1 MKGSEKKIM
10 NISVILYTLGR
21 VLTIESAFMVLPGI
35 VGLIYREN
43 NWWTYF
49 VVALFGML
57 AGMLISV
64 KKPKNM
70 QFFAKEGFASVGLA
84 WFLISLTGAL
94 PPFISRDI
102 PNYIDAVFEMSS
114 GFTTTGATILT
125 DVEAVSHATLF
136 WRSFSHWIGGMGIV
150 VFLLAVMPMVGGV
163 NMHLL
168 RAESPGPVVGKLV
181 PKMKD
186 SSQILYLIYIGITL
200 VQIISLWIMGMTP
213 FEAVCTSF
221 ATAGTGGF
229 GVYNS
234 SIGDFSTLIKWDV
247 TIFMILYG
255 INFNVY
261 FLILARKFKQ
271 IFKIEEVRTYLIV
284 IAASILIITLN
295 IFKTYDSF
303 GKALTDAA
311 FQVASII
318 TTTGFSTC
326 DFDLWPSLSK
336 TILVLLMIMGA
347 CAGSTGGGI
356 KSSRVLILIKAVRQE
371 INSFIHP
378 RSVRAVGMDDR
389 TVDKNVVKSV
399 CVYFVLFSL
408 IYFGSVFIVSI
419 DKYDMVTNFTA
430 VLATMNNIGP
440 GLAVVGPTGNFAG
453 FNYLSK
459 IVFIFDMLAGRL
471 ELYPILLL
479 FIPTMWKKH

>member
-1 MKGSEKKIM
+1 M
-10 NISVILYTLGR
+10 NISIILYTLGR
-21 VLTIESAFMVLPGI
+21 VLAIESAFMVLPGI
-35 VGLIYREN
+35 VAIIYREN

-49 VVALFGML
+49 VVALIGML
-57 AGMLISV
+57 AGLLISL
-64 KKPKNM
+64 KKPKNT

-94 PPFISRDI
+94 PPFISGEI

-125 DVEAVSHATLF
+125 DVEAMSHATLF
-136 WRSFSHWIGGMGIV
+136 WRSFSHWIGGMGIF

-186 SSQILYLIYIGITL
+186 SSQILYFIYILLTL
-200 VQIISLWIMGMTP
+200 VQIISLWIMGMSL

-229 GVYNS
+229 GIYNS
-234 SIGDFSTLIKWDV
+234 SIANFSTLIKWDV

-261 FLILARKFKQ
+261 FLILARKFKN

-284 IAASILIITLN
+284 IVVSVAIITLN

-303 GKALTDAA
+303 GGALTDAA

-318 TTTGFSTC
+318 TTTGFATC
-326 DFDLWPSLSK
+326 DFNLWPALSK
-336 TILVLLMIMGA
+336 TILVLLMITGA
-347 CAGSTGGGI
+347 CAGSTGGGL
-356 KSSRVLILIKAVRQE
+356 KFSRVLILIKAVRQE

-378 RSVRAVGMDDR
+378 RSVKAVGMDDR
-389 TVDKNVVKSV
+389 TVDKSVVKSV
-399 CVYFVLFSL
+399 CVYAVLFAL
-408 IYFGSVFIVSI
+408 IYFGSVFIVSF

-430 VLATMNNIGP
+430 VLATMNNVGP
-440 GLAVVGPTGNFAG
+440 GFEVVGATGNYAG

-479 FIPTMWKKH
+479 FVPMMWKKH

>member
-1 MKGSEKKIM
+1 M
-10 NISVILYTLGR
+10 NISIILYTLGR
-21 VLTIESAFMVLPGI
+21 VLAIESAFMGLPGI
-35 VGLIYREN
+35 VALIYREN

-49 VVALFGML
+49 VVALVGIL
-57 AGMLISV
+57 AGLLISY
-64 KKPKNM
+64 KKPKNT

-84 WFLISLTGAL
+84 WLLISLTGAL
-94 PPFISRDI
+94 PPFLSREI

-125 DVEAVSHATLF
+125 DVEAMSHATLF

-186 SSQILYLIYIGITL
+186 SSQILYFIYIFITL
-200 VQIISLWIMGMTP
+200 VQIFSLKIMGMSF

-234 SIGDFSTLIKWDV
+234 SIAGFSTLIKWDV

-261 FLILARKFKQ
+261 FLILARKFKS

-284 IAASILIITLN
+284 IVVSVLIITLN
-295 IFKTYDSF
+295 IFKMY
-303 GKALTDAA
+303 
-311 FQVASII
+311 
-318 TTTGFSTC
+318 
-326 DFDLWPSLSK
+326 
-336 TILVLLMIMGA
+336 
-347 CAGSTGGGI
+347 
-356 KSSRVLILIKAVRQE
+356 
-371 INSFIHP
+371 
-378 RSVRAVGMDDR
+378 
-389 TVDKNVVKSV
+389 
-399 CVYFVLFSL
+399 Y
-408 IYFGSVFIVSI
+408 
-419 DKYDMVTNFTA
+419 
-430 VLATMNNIGP
+430 
-440 GLAVVGPTGNFAG
+440 
-453 FNYLSK
+453 
-459 IVFIFDMLAGRL
+459 
-471 ELYPILLL
+471 
-479 FIPTMWKKH
+479 

>member
-1 MKGSEKKIM
+1 M
-10 NISVILYTLGR
+10 NIAIILYTLGR
-21 VLTIESAFMVLPGI
+21 VLAIESAFMVLPGI
-35 VGLIYREN
+35 VAIIYREN

-49 VVALFGML
+49 VVALVGML
-57 AGMLISV
+57 AGLLISL
-64 KKPKNM
+64 KKPKNT

-84 WFLISLTGAL
+84 WFLISMTGAL
-94 PPFISRDI
+94 PPFLSREI

-125 DVEAVSHATLF
+125 DVEAMTHATLF
-136 WRSFSHWIGGMGIV
+136 WRSFSHWIGGMGIF

-186 SSQILYLIYIGITL
+186 SSQMLYFIYILLTL
-200 VQIISLWIMGMTP
+200 VQIISLWIMGMSF

-234 SIGDFSTLIKWDV
+234 SIANFSTLIKWDV

-261 FLILARKFKQ
+261 FLILARKFKN

-284 IAASILIITLN
+284 IVVSVAVITLN
-295 IFKTYDSF
+295 IFKTYDTF
-303 GKALTDAA
+303 GGALTDAA

-318 TTTGFSTC
+318 TTTGFATC
-326 DFDLWPSLSK
+326 DFNLWPALSK
-336 TILVLLMIMGA
+336 TILVLLMITGA
-347 CAGSTGGGI
+347 CAGSTGGGL
-356 KSSRVLILIKAVRQE
+356 KFSRVLILIKAVRQE

-378 RSVRAVGMDDR
+378 RSVKAVGMDDR
-389 TVDKNVVKSV
+389 TVDKTVVKSV
-399 CVYFVLFSL
+399 CVYAVLFAL

-430 VLATMNNIGP
+430 VLATMNNVGP
-440 GLAVVGPTGNFAG
+440 GFEVVGATGNYAG

-479 FIPTMWKKH
+479 FVPMMWKKH

>member
-1 MKGSEKKIM
+1 M
-10 NISVILYTLGR
+10 NIAIILYTLGR
-21 VLTIESAFMVLPGI
+21 VLAIESAFMVLPGI
-35 VGLIYREN
+35 VAIIYREN

-49 VVALFGML
+49 VVALVGML
-57 AGMLISV
+57 AGLLISL
-64 KKPKNM
+64 KKPKNT

-84 WFLISLTGAL
+84 WLLISMTGAL
-94 PPFISRDI
+94 PPFLSREI

-125 DVEAVSHATLF
+125 DVEAMTHATLF
-136 WRSFSHWIGGMGIV
+136 WRSFSHWIGGMGIF

-186 SSQILYLIYIGITL
+186 SSQILYVIYIFLTI
-200 VQIISLWIMGMTP
+200 VQIVSLWIMGMSF
-213 FEAVCTSF
+213 FEAVCTAC

-229 GVYNS
+229 GIYNS
-234 SIGDFSTLIKWDV
+234 SIANFSTLIKWDV

-261 FLILARKFKQ
+261 FLILARKFKN
-271 IFKIEEVRTYLIV
+271 ILKIEEVRTYLLVIV
-284 IAASILIITLN
+284 GAVLIITLN
-295 IFKTYDSF
+295 IFKTYNSF
-303 GKALTDAA
+303 GMALTDAA

-318 TTTGFSTC
+318 TTTGFATC
-326 DFDLWPSLSK
+326 DFNLWPSLSK
-336 TILVLLMIMGA
+336 TILVLLMITGA
-347 CAGSTGGGI
+347 CAGSTGGGL
-356 KSSRVLILIKAVRQE
+356 KFSRILILIKAVRQE

-378 RSVRAVGMDDR
+378 RSVKAVGMDDR
-389 TVDKNVVKSV
+389 TVDKAVVKSV
-399 CVYFVLFSL
+399 CVYAVLFAL

-430 VLATMNNIGP
+430 VLATMNNVGP
-440 GLAVVGPTGNFAG
+440 GFEVVGATGNYAG

-479 FIPTMWKKH
+479 FVPMMWKKH

>member
-1 MKGSEKKIM
+1 M
-10 NISVILYTLGR
+10 NISIILYTLGR
-21 VLTIESAFMVLPGI
+21 VLAIESAFMVLPGI
-35 VGLIYREN
+35 VAIIYREN

-49 VVALFGML
+49 VVALTGML
-57 AGMLISV
+57 AGLLISL
-64 KKPKNM
+64 KKPKNT

-94 PPFISRDI
+94 PPFISREI

-125 DVEAVSHATLF
+125 DVEAMSHATLF
-136 WRSFSHWIGGMGIV
+136 WRSFSHWIGGMGIF

-186 SSQILYLIYIGITL
+186 SSQILYVIYIFLTI
-200 VQIISLWIMGMTP
+200 VQIISLWIMGMSF
-213 FEAVCTSF
+213 FEAVCTAC

-229 GVYNS
+229 GIYNS
-234 SIGDFSTLIKWDV
+234 SIANFSTLIKWDV

-261 FLILARKFKQ
+261 FLILARKFKN
-271 IFKIEEVRTYLIV
+271 ILKIEEVRTYLLVIV
-284 IAASILIITLN
+284 GAVLIITLN
-295 IFKTYDSF
+295 IFKTYNSF
-303 GKALTDAA
+303 GMALTDAA

-318 TTTGFSTC
+318 TTTGFATC
-326 DFDLWPSLSK
+326 DFNLWPSLSK
-336 TILVLLMIMGA
+336 TILVLLMITGA
-347 CAGSTGGGI
+347 CAGSTGGGL
-356 KSSRVLILIKAVRQE
+356 KFSRILILIKAVRQE

-378 RSVRAVGMDDR
+378 RSVKAVGMDDR
-389 TVDKNVVKSV
+389 TVDKTVVKSV
-399 CVYFVLFSL
+399 CVYAVLFAL

-430 VLATMNNIGP
+430 VLATMNNVGP
-440 GLAVVGPTGNFAG
+440 GFEVVGATGNYAG

-479 FIPTMWKKH
+479 FVPMMWKKH

>member
-1 MKGSEKKIM
+1 M
-10 NISVILYTLGR
+10 NISIILYTLGR
-21 VLTIESAFMVLPGI
+21 VLAIESAFMVLPGI
-35 VGLIYREN
+35 VAIIYREN

-49 VVALFGML
+49 VVALVGML
-57 AGMLISV
+57 TGLLISL
-64 KKPKNM
+64 KKPKNT

-94 PPFISRDI
+94 PPFISREI

-125 DVEAVSHATLF
+125 DVEAMSHATLF
-136 WRSFSHWIGGMGIV
+136 WRSFSHWIGGMGIF

-186 SSQILYLIYIGITL
+186 SSQILYFIYIFLTV
-200 VQIISLWIMGMTP
+200 VQILSLWIMGMSF
-213 FEAVCTSF
+213 FEAVCTAC

-234 SIGDFSTLIKWDV
+234 SIASFSTLIKWDV

-261 FLILARKFKQ
+261 FLILARKFKN
-271 IFKIEEVRTYLIV
+271 IFKMEEVRTYLLVIV
-284 IAASILIITLN
+284 VSVLIITLN
-295 IFKTYDSF
+295 IFKMYDSF
-303 GKALTDAA
+303 GGALTDAA

-318 TTTGFSTC
+318 TTTGFATC
-326 DFDLWPSLSK
+326 DFNLWPSLAK
-336 TILVLLMIMGA
+336 TILVILMITGA
-347 CAGSTGGGI
+347 CAGSTGGGL
-356 KSSRVLILIKAVRQE
+356 KFSRVLILIKAVRQE

-378 RSVRAVGMDDR
+378 RSVKAVGMDDR
-389 TVDKNVVKSV
+389 TVDKAVVKSV
-399 CVYFVLFSL
+399 CVYGVLFTL
-408 IYFGSVFIVSI
+408 IYLGSVFIVSI

-430 VLATMNNIGP
+430 VLATMNNVGP
-440 GLAVVGPTGNFAG
+440 GFEVVGATGNYAG

-479 FIPTMWKKH
+479 FVPMMWKKH

>member
-1 MKGSEKKIM
+1 M
-10 NISVILYTLGR
+10 NISIILYTLGR
-21 VLTIESAFMVLPGI
+21 VLAIESAFMVLPGI
-35 VGLIYREN
+35 VAIIYREN

-49 VVALFGML
+49 VVALIGML
-57 AGMLISV
+57 AGLLISL
-64 KKPKNM
+64 KKPKNT

-94 PPFISRDI
+94 PPFISREI

-125 DVEAVSHATLF
+125 DVEAMSHATLF
-136 WRSFSHWIGGMGIV
+136 WRSFSHWIGGMGIF

-186 SSQILYLIYIGITL
+186 SSQILYFIYILLTL
-200 VQIISLWIMGMTP
+200 VQIISLWIMGMSF

-234 SIGDFSTLIKWDV
+234 SIANFSTLIKWDV

-261 FLILARKFKQ
+261 FLILARKFKN

-284 IAASILIITLN
+284 IVVSVAVITLN
-295 IFKTYDSF
+295 IFKTYDTF
-303 GKALTDAA
+303 GGALTDAA

-318 TTTGFSTC
+318 TTTGFATC
-326 DFDLWPSLSK
+326 DFNLWPALSK
-336 TILVLLMIMGA
+336 TILVLLMITGA
-347 CAGSTGGGI
+347 CAGSTGGGL
-356 KSSRVLILIKAVRQE
+356 KFSRVLILIKAIRQE

-378 RSVRAVGMDDR
+378 RSVKAVGMDDR
-389 TVDKNVVKSV
+389 TVDKTVVKSV
-399 CVYFVLFSL
+399 CVYAVLFAL

-430 VLATMNNIGP
+430 VLATMNNVGP
-440 GLAVVGPTGNFAG
+440 GFEVVGATGKYAG

-479 FIPTMWKKH
+479 FVPMMWKKH

>member
-1 MKGSEKKIM
+1 M
-10 NISVILYTLGR
+10 NISIILYTLGR
-21 VLTIESAFMVLPGI
+21 VLAIESAFMVLPGI
-35 VGLIYREN
+35 VALIYQEN

-49 VVALFGML
+49 VVALVGML
-57 AGMLISV
+57 AGLLVSLR
-64 KKPKNM
+64 KPKNT

-84 WFLISLTGAL
+84 WLLISLTGAL
-94 PPFISRDI
+94 PPFISREI

-125 DVEAVSHATLF
+125 DVEAMSHATLF
-136 WRSFSHWIGGMGIV
+136 WRSFSHWIGGMGIF

-186 SSQILYLIYIGITL
+186 SSQILYIIYIFLTV
-200 VQIISLWIMGMTP
+200 VQILSLWIMGMSF
-213 FEAVCTSF
+213 FEAVCTAC

-229 GVYNS
+229 GIYNS
-234 SIGDFSTLIKWDV
+234 SIANFSTLIKWDV

-261 FLILARKFKQ
+261 FLILARKFKS

-284 IAASILIITLN
+284 IVVSVLIITLN
-295 IFKTYDSF
+295 IFKTYDTF
-303 GKALTDAA
+303 GGALTDAA

-318 TTTGFSTC
+318 TTTGFATC
-326 DFDLWPSLSK
+326 DFNLWPSLSK
-336 TILVLLMIMGA
+336 TILILLMVTGA
-347 CAGSTGGGI
+347 CAGSTGGGL
-356 KSSRVLILIKAVRQE
+356 KFSRVLILIKAVRQE

-378 RSVRAVGMDDR
+378 RSVKAVGMDDR
-389 TVDKNVVKSV
+389 TVDKAVVKSV
-399 CVYFVLFSL
+399 CVYAVLFAL

-430 VLATMNNIGP
+430 VLATMNNVGP
-440 GLAVVGPTGNFAG
+440 GFEVVGATGNYAG

-479 FIPTMWKKH
+479 FVPMMWKKH

>member
-1 MKGSEKKIM
+1 M
-10 NISVILYTLGR
+10 NISIILYTLGR
-21 VLTIESAFMVLPGI
+21 VLAIESAFMVLPGI
-35 VGLIYREN
+35 VAIIYREN

-49 VVALFGML
+49 VVALIGML
-57 AGMLISV
+57 AGLLISL
-64 KKPKNM
+64 KKPKNT

-94 PPFISRDI
+94 PPFISREI

-125 DVEAVSHATLF
+125 DVEAMSHATLF
-136 WRSFSHWIGGMGIV
+136 WRSFSHWIGGMGIF

-186 SSQILYLIYIGITL
+186 SSQILYFIYILLTL
-200 VQIISLWIMGMTP
+200 VQIISLWIMGMSL

-229 GVYNS
+229 GIYNS
-234 SIGDFSTLIKWDV
+234 SIANFSTLIKWDV

-261 FLILARKFKQ
+261 FLILARKFKN

-284 IAASILIITLN
+284 IVVSVAIITLN

-303 GKALTDAA
+303 GGALTDAA

-318 TTTGFSTC
+318 TTTGFATC
-326 DFDLWPSLSK
+326 DFNLWPALSK
-336 TILVLLMIMGA
+336 TILVLLMITGA
-347 CAGSTGGGI
+347 CAGSTGGGL
-356 KSSRVLILIKAVRQE
+356 KFSRVLILIKAVRQE

-378 RSVRAVGMDDR
+378 RSVKAVGMDDR
-389 TVDKNVVKSV
+389 TVDKSVVKSV
-399 CVYFVLFSL
+399 CVYAVLFAL

-430 VLATMNNIGP
+430 VLATMNNVGP
-440 GLAVVGPTGNFAG
+440 GFEVVGATGNYAG

-479 FIPTMWKKH
+479 FVPMMWKKH

>member
-1 MKGSEKKIM
+1 M
-10 NISVILYTLGR
+10 NISIILYTLGR
-21 VLTIESAFMVLPGI
+21 VLAIESAFIVLPGI
-35 VGLIYREN
+35 VAIIYREN

-49 VVALFGML
+49 VVALIGML
-57 AGMLISV
+57 AGFLISL
-64 KKPKNM
+64 KKPKNT

-94 PPFISRDI
+94 PPFISREI

-125 DVEAVSHATLF
+125 DVEAMSHATLF
-136 WRSFSHWIGGMGIV
+136 WRSFSHWIGGMGIF

-186 SSQILYLIYIGITL
+186 SSQILYFIYILLTL
-200 VQIISLWIMGMTP
+200 VQIISLWIMGMSL

-229 GVYNS
+229 GIYNS
-234 SIGDFSTLIKWDV
+234 SIANFSTLIKWDV

-261 FLILARKFKQ
+261 FLILARKFKN

-284 IAASILIITLN
+284 IVVSVAIITLN

-303 GKALTDAA
+303 GGALTDAA

-318 TTTGFSTC
+318 TTTGFATC
-326 DFDLWPSLSK
+326 DFNLWPALSK
-336 TILVLLMIMGA
+336 TILVLLMITGA
-347 CAGSTGGGI
+347 CAGSTGGGL
-356 KSSRVLILIKAVRQE
+356 KFSRVLILIKAVRQE

-378 RSVRAVGMDDR
+378 RSVKAVGMDDR
-389 TVDKNVVKSV
+389 TVDKSVVKSV
-399 CVYFVLFSL
+399 CVYAVLFAL

-430 VLATMNNIGP
+430 VLATMNNVGP
-440 GLAVVGPTGNFAG
+440 GFEVVGATGNYAG

-479 FIPTMWKKH
+479 FVPMMWKKH

>member
-1 MKGSEKKIM
+1 M
-10 NISVILYTLGR
+10 NISIILYTLGR
-21 VLTIESAFMVLPGI
+21 VLAIESAFMVLPGI
-35 VGLIYREN
+35 VAIIYREN

-49 VVALFGML
+49 VVALVGML
-57 AGMLISV
+57 AGLLISL
-64 KKPKNM
+64 KKPKNT

-94 PPFISRDI
+94 PPFISREI

-125 DVEAVSHATLF
+125 DVEAMSHATLF
-136 WRSFSHWIGGMGIV
+136 WRSFSHWIGGMGIF

-186 SSQILYLIYIGITL
+186 SSQILYFIYILLTL
-200 VQIISLWIMGMTP
+200 VQIISLWIMGMSF

-234 SIGDFSTLIKWDV
+234 SIANFSTLIKWDV

-261 FLILARKFKQ
+261 FLILARKFKN

-284 IAASILIITLN
+284 IVVSAAVITLN

-303 GKALTDAA
+303 GGALTDAA

-318 TTTGFSTC
+318 TTTGFATC
-326 DFDLWPSLSK
+326 DFNLWPSLSK
-336 TILVLLMIMGA
+336 TILVLLMITGA
-347 CAGSTGGGI
+347 CAGSTGGGL
-356 KSSRVLILIKAVRQE
+356 KFSRVLILIKAVRQE

-378 RSVRAVGMDDR
+378 RSVKAVGMDDR
-389 TVDKNVVKSV
+389 TVDKTVVKSV
-399 CVYFVLFSL
+399 CVYAVLFAL

-430 VLATMNNIGP
+430 VLATMNNVGP
-440 GLAVVGPTGNFAG
+440 GLEVVGATGNYAG

-479 FIPTMWKKH
+479 FVPMMWKKH

>member
-200 VQIISLWIMGMTP
+200 V
-213 FEAVCTSF
+213 
-221 ATAGTGGF
+221 
-229 GVYNS
+229 
-234 SIGDFSTLIKWDV
+234 
-247 TIFMILYG
+247 
-255 INFNVY
+255 
-261 FLILARKFKQ
+261 
-271 IFKIEEVRTYLIV
+271 
-284 IAASILIITLN
+284 
-295 IFKTYDSF
+295 
-303 GKALTDAA
+303 
-311 FQVASII
+311 
-318 TTTGFSTC
+318 
-326 DFDLWPSLSK
+326 
-336 TILVLLMIMGA
+336 
-347 CAGSTGGGI
+347 
-356 KSSRVLILIKAVRQE
+356 
-371 INSFIHP
+371 
-378 RSVRAVGMDDR
+378 
-389 TVDKNVVKSV
+389 
-399 CVYFVLFSL
+399 
-408 IYFGSVFIVSI
+408 
-419 DKYDMVTNFTA
+419 
-430 VLATMNNIGP
+430 
-440 GLAVVGPTGNFAG
+440 
-453 FNYLSK
+453 
-459 IVFIFDMLAGRL
+459 
-471 ELYPILLL
+471 
-479 FIPTMWKKH
+479 

>member
-1 MKGSEKKIM
+1 M
-10 NISVILYTLGR
+10 NIAIIIFTLGK
-21 VLTIESAFMVLPGI
+21 VIAIESAFMVLPGL
-35 VGLIYREN
+35 VAMYYHEKY
-43 NWWTYF
+43 WWAYI
-49 VVALFGML
+49 VVALAGML
-57 AGMLISV
+57 AGILVSV

-70 QFFAKEGFASVGLA
+70 QLFAKEGFASVGLA
-84 WFLISLTGAL
+84 WLFMSLIGAL
-94 PPFISRDI
+94 PPFLTREI
-102 PNYIDAVFEMSS
+102 PNYIDAVFEMTS

-136 WRSFSHWIGGMGIV
+136 WRSFSHWIGGMGIF
-150 VFLLAVMPMVGGV
+150 VFLLAIMPMVGGV

-186 SSQILYLIYIGITL
+186 SSQILYIIYIFLTV

-213 FEAVCTSF
+213 FEAVCTAC

-234 SIGDFSTLIKWDV
+234 SIAGFSTLIKWDV

-261 FLILARKFKQ
+261 FLILARKFKN
-271 IFKIEEVRTYLIV
+271 IFNIEEVRTYLIV
-284 IAASILIITLN
+284 IIASTAIVTLN
-295 IFKTYDSF
+295 ILKMYQSF
-303 GKALTDAA
+303 GTALTDAA

-318 TTTGFSTC
+318 TTTGFATA
-326 DFDLWPSLSK
+326 DFNTWPALSK
-336 TILVLLMIMGA
+336 TILILLMVTGA
-347 CAGSTGGGI
+347 CAGSTGGGL
-356 KSSRVLILIKAVRQE
+356 KFSRVLIVFKAVRQE
-371 INSFIHP
+371 IHSFIHP
-378 RSVRAVGMDDR
+378 RSVKAVGMDDK
-389 TVDKNVVKSV
+389 TLDKNVVKSV
-399 CVYFVLFSL
+399 CVYFILFSI
-408 IYFGSVFIVSI
+408 IYFGSVLIVST
-419 DKYDMVTNFTA
+419 DKYDIISNFTA

-440 GLAVVGPTGNFAG
+440 GLEVVGPTGNFAG

-479 FIPTMWKKH
+479 FIPQMWKKH

>member
-1 MKGSEKKIM
+1 M

-284 IAASILIITLN
+284 IAGSILIITLN

>member
-1 MKGSEKKIM
+1 M
-10 NISVILYTLGR
+10 NIAIILYTLGR
-21 VLTIESAFMVLPGI
+21 VLAIESAFMVLPGI
-35 VGLIYREN
+35 VAIIYREN

-49 VVALFGML
+49 VVALVGML
-57 AGMLISV
+57 AGLLISL
-64 KKPKNM
+64 KKPKNT

-84 WFLISLTGAL
+84 WFLISMTGAL
-94 PPFISRDI
+94 PPFLSREI

-125 DVEAVSHATLF
+125 DVEAMTHATLF
-136 WRSFSHWIGGMGIV
+136 WRSFSHWIGGMGIF

-186 SSQILYLIYIGITL
+186 SSQILYFIYILLTL
-200 VQIISLWIMGMTP
+200 VQIISLWIMGMSF

-234 SIGDFSTLIKWDV
+234 SIANFSTLIKWDV

-261 FLILARKFKQ
+261 FLILARKFKN

-284 IAASILIITLN
+284 IVVSVAVITLN
-295 IFKTYDSF
+295 IFKTYDTF
-303 GKALTDAA
+303 GGALTDAA

-318 TTTGFSTC
+318 TTTGFATC
-326 DFDLWPSLSK
+326 DFNLWPALSK
-336 TILVLLMIMGA
+336 TILVLLMITGA
-347 CAGSTGGGI
+347 CAGSTGGGL
-356 KSSRVLILIKAVRQE
+356 KFSRVLILIKAVRQE

-378 RSVRAVGMDDR
+378 RSVKAVGMDDR
-389 TVDKNVVKSV
+389 TVDKTVVKSV
-399 CVYFVLFSL
+399 CVYAVLFAL

-430 VLATMNNIGP
+430 VLATMNNVGP
-440 GLAVVGPTGNFAG
+440 GLEVVGATGNYAG

-479 FIPTMWKKH
+479 FVPMMWKKH

>member
-1 MKGSEKKIM
+1 M
-10 NISVILYTLGR
+10 NIAIILYTLGR
-21 VLTIESAFMVLPGI
+21 VLAIESAFMVLPGI
-35 VGLIYREN
+35 VAIIYREN

-49 VVALFGML
+49 VVALVGML
-57 AGMLISV
+57 AGLLVSF
-64 KKPKNM
+64 KKPKNT

-84 WFLISLTGAL
+84 WLLISMTGAL
-94 PPFISRDI
+94 PPFLSREI

-125 DVEAVSHATLF
+125 DVEAMTHATLF
-136 WRSFSHWIGGMGIV
+136 WRSFSHWIGGMGIF

-186 SSQILYLIYIGITL
+186 SSQILYVIYIFLTI
-200 VQIISLWIMGMTP
+200 VQIISLWIMGMSF
-213 FEAVCTSF
+213 FEAVCTAC

-229 GVYNS
+229 GIYNS
-234 SIGDFSTLIKWDV
+234 SIANFSTLIKWDV

-261 FLILARKFKQ
+261 FLILARKFKN
-271 IFKIEEVRTYLIV
+271 ILKIEEVRTYLLVIV
-284 IAASILIITLN
+284 GAVLIITLN
-295 IFKTYDSF
+295 IFKTYNSF
-303 GKALTDAA
+303 GMALTDAA

-318 TTTGFSTC
+318 TTTGFATC
-326 DFDLWPSLSK
+326 DFNLWPSLSK
-336 TILVLLMIMGA
+336 TILVLLMITGA
-347 CAGSTGGGI
+347 CAGSTGGGL
-356 KSSRVLILIKAVRQE
+356 KFSRILILIKAVRQE

-378 RSVRAVGMDDR
+378 RSVKAVGMDDR
-389 TVDKNVVKSV
+389 TVDKTVVKSV
-399 CVYFVLFSL
+399 CVYAVLFAL

-430 VLATMNNIGP
+430 VLATMNNVGP
-440 GLAVVGPTGNFAG
+440 GFEVVGATGNYAG

-479 FIPTMWKKH
+479 FVPMMWKKH

>member
-1 MKGSEKKIM
+1 M
-10 NISVILYTLGR
+10 NISIILYTLGR
-21 VLTIESAFMVLPGI
+21 VLAIESAFMILPGL

-94 PPFISRDI
+94 PPFISREI

-125 DVEAVSHATLF
+125 DVEAMSHATLF
-136 WRSFSHWIGGMGIV
+136 WRSFSHWIGGMGIF

-186 SSQILYLIYIGITL
+186 SSQILYFIYILLTL
-200 VQIISLWIMGMTP
+200 VQIISLWIMGMSL

-234 SIGDFSTLIKWDV
+234 SIAGFSTLIKWDV

-261 FLILARKFKQ
+261 FLILARKFKN

-284 IAASILIITLN
+284 IVAAVAIITLN

-318 TTTGFSTC
+318 TTTGFATC
-326 DFDLWPSLSK
+326 DFNLWPSLSK
-336 TILVLLMIMGA
+336 TILVLLMITGA
-347 CAGSTGGGI
+347 CAGSTGGGL
-356 KSSRVLILIKAVRQE
+356 KFSRVLILIKAVRQE

-378 RSVRAVGMDDR
+378 RSVKAVGMDDR
-389 TVDKNVVKSV
+389 TVDKSVVKSV
-399 CVYFVLFSL
+399 CVYGALFTL
-408 IYFGSVFIVSI
+408 IYLGSVLIVSI
-419 DKYDMVTNFTA
+419 DKFDMVTNFTA
-430 VLATMNNIGP
+430 VLATMNNVGP
-440 GLAVVGPTGNFAG
+440 GLEVVGATGNYAG

-479 FIPTMWKKH
+479 FVPTMWKKH

>member
-1 MKGSEKKIM
+1 M
-10 NISVILYTLGR
+10 NISIILYTLGR
-21 VLTIESAFMVLPGI
+21 VLAIESAFMVLPGI
-35 VGLIYREN
+35 VAIIYREN

-49 VVALFGML
+49 VVALAGML
-57 AGMLISV
+57 AGLLISL
-64 KKPKNM
+64 KKPKNT

-94 PPFISRDI
+94 PPFLSRDI

-186 SSQILYLIYIGITL
+186 SSQILYFIYIFITL
-200 VQIISLWIMGMTP
+200 VQIFSLKIMGMSF

-234 SIGDFSTLIKWDV
+234 SIAGFSTLIKWDV

-261 FLILARKFKQ
+261 FLILARKFKS

-284 IAASILIITLN
+284 IVVSVLIITLN
-295 IFKTYDSF
+295 IFKMYDSF

-318 TTTGFSTC
+318 TTTGFATC
-326 DFDLWPSLSK
+326 DFNLWPSLSK
-336 TILVLLMIMGA
+336 TILVILMVTGA
-347 CAGSTGGGI
+347 CAGSTGGGL
-356 KSSRVLILIKAVRQE
+356 KFSRVLILIKAVRQE
-371 INSFIHP
+371 IHSFIHP
-378 RSVRAVGMDDR
+378 RSVKAVGMDDR
-389 TVDKNVVKSV
+389 TVDKAVVKSV
-399 CVYFVLFSL
+399 CVYAVLFAL
-408 IYFGSVFIVSI
+408 IYFGSVLIVSI
-419 DKYDMVTNFTA
+419 DKYDMITNFTA
-430 VLATMNNIGP
+430 VLATMNNVGP
-440 GLAVVGPTGNFAG
+440 GLEVVGATGNYAG

-479 FIPTMWKKH
+479 FVPMMWKKH

>member
-1 MKGSEKKIM
+1 M
-10 NISVILYTLGR
+10 NIAVIIYTLGR
-21 VLTIESAFMVLPGI
+21 VIAIESAFMVLPGF
-35 VGLIYREN
+35 VAVYYREN
-43 NWWTYF
+43 TWWVYF
-49 VVALFGML
+49 ALAL
-57 AGMLISV
+57 AGMLGGMLASL

-84 WFLISLTGAL
+84 WFIMSLTGAL
-94 PPFISRDI
+94 PLFITREI
-102 PNYIDAVFEMSS
+102 PNYIDAVFEMAS

-125 DVEAVSHATLF
+125 DVEALSHASLF
-136 WRSFSHWIGGMGIV
+136 WRSFSHWIGGMGIF

-186 SSQILYLIYIGITL
+186 SSQILYLIYIVLTV
-200 VQIISLWIMGMTP
+200 VQIITLWAMGMKP
-213 FEAVCTSF
+213 FEAVCTAC

-229 GVYNS
+229 GIYNS
-234 SIGDFSTLIKWDV
+234 SIADFSTLIKWNV

-261 FLILARKFKQ
+261 FLILARKFKS
-271 IFKIEEVRTYLIV
+271 IFKIEEVRTYLIAIV
-284 IAASILIITLN
+284 VSVVIITIN
-295 IFKTYDSF
+295 ILKMYDNF

-318 TTTGFSTC
+318 TTTGFATT
-326 DFDLWPSLSK
+326 DFNTWPSLSK
-336 TILVLLMIMGA
+336 TILILLMITGA
-347 CAGSTGGGI
+347 CAGSTGGGL
-356 KSSRVLILIKAVRQE
+356 KFSRVLIVFKAVRQE

-378 RSVRAVGMDDR
+378 RSVKAVGMDDR

-399 CVYFVLFSL
+399 CVYFILFAL

-440 GLAVVGPTGNFAG
+440 GLEVVGPTGNFAG

-459 IVFIFDMLAGRL
+459 IIFIFDMLAGRL

>member
-1 MKGSEKKIM
+1 M
-10 NISVILYTLGR
+10 NIAIILYTLGR
-21 VLTIESAFMVLPGI
+21 VLAIESAFMVLPGI
-35 VGLIYREN
+35 VAIIYREN

-49 VVALFGML
+49 VVALVGML
-57 AGMLISV
+57 AGLLISL
-64 KKPKNM
+64 KKPKNT

-84 WFLISLTGAL
+84 WFLISMTGAL
-94 PPFISRDI
+94 PPFLSREI
-102 PNYIDAVFEMSS
+102 PNYVDAVFEMSS

-125 DVEAVSHATLF
+125 DVEAMTHATLF
-136 WRSFSHWIGGMGIV
+136 WRSFSHWIGGMGIF

-186 SSQILYLIYIGITL
+186 SSQILYFIYILLTL
-200 VQIISLWIMGMTP
+200 VQIISLWIMGMSF

-234 SIGDFSTLIKWDV
+234 SIANFSTLIKWDV

-261 FLILARKFKQ
+261 FLILARKFKN

-284 IAASILIITLN
+284 IVVSVAVITLN
-295 IFKTYDSF
+295 IFKTYDTF
-303 GKALTDAA
+303 GGALTDAA

-318 TTTGFSTC
+318 TTTGFATC
-326 DFDLWPSLSK
+326 DFNLWPALSK
-336 TILVLLMIMGA
+336 TILVLLMITGA
-347 CAGSTGGGI
+347 CAGSTGGGL
-356 KSSRVLILIKAVRQE
+356 KFSRVLILIKAVRQE

-378 RSVRAVGMDDR
+378 RSVKAVGMDDR
-389 TVDKNVVKSV
+389 TVDKTVVKSV
-399 CVYFVLFSL
+399 CVYAVLFAL

-430 VLATMNNIGP
+430 VLATMNNVGP
-440 GLAVVGPTGNFAG
+440 GFEVVGATGNYAG

-479 FIPTMWKKH
+479 FVPMMWKKH

>member
-1 MKGSEKKIM
+1 M
-10 NISVILYTLGR
+10 NIAIILFTLGR
-21 VLTIESAFMVLPGI
+21 VIAIESAFMVLPGI
-35 VGLIYREN
+35 VSLIYQES
-43 NWWTYF
+43 NWWIYF
-49 VVALFGML
+49 TVALVGML
-57 AGMLISV
+57 LGLLVSY
-64 KKPKNM
+64 KKPKNT

-84 WFLISLTGAL
+84 WFLISLTGAI
-94 PPFISRDI
+94 PPFLSRDI

-125 DVEAVSHATLF
+125 DVEAMTHATLF

-168 RAESPGPVVGKLV
+168 RAESPGPIVGKLV

-186 SSQILYLIYIGITL
+186 SSQILYFIYIVLTL
-200 VQIISLWIMGMTP
+200 VQIISLKLMGMTF
-213 FEAVCTSF
+213 FEAVCTAC

-234 SIGDFSTLIKWDV
+234 SIADFSTLIKWNV

-255 INFNVY
+255 VNFNVY
-261 FLILARKFKQ
+261 FLIIARKFKG
-271 IFKIEEVRTYLIV
+271 IFKIEEVRTYLIA
-284 IAASILIITLN
+284 IAVSICIITLN
-295 IFKTYDSF
+295 ILKMYDSF
-303 GKALTDAA
+303 GNALTDAA

-318 TTTGFSTC
+318 TTTGFATT
-326 DFDLWPSLSK
+326 DFNLWPSLSK
-336 TILVLLMIMGA
+336 TILILLMVCGA
-347 CAGSTGGGI
+347 CAGSTGGGL
-356 KSSRVLILIKAVRQE
+356 KFSRVLIVIKAVKQE

-378 RSVRAVGMDDR
+378 RSVKAVGMDDR
-389 TVDKNVVKSV
+389 TVDKAVVKSV
-399 CVYFVLFSL
+399 CVYIILFAL

-440 GLAVVGPTGNFAG
+440 GLEAVGPTGNFAG

-479 FIPTMWKKH
+479 FIPPMWKKH

>member
-1 MKGSEKKIM
+1 M
-10 NISVILYTLGR
+10 NISIILYTLGR
-21 VLTIESAFMVLPGI
+21 VLAIESAFMVLPGI
-35 VGLIYREN
+35 VAIIYREN

-49 VVALFGML
+49 VVALIGML
-57 AGMLISV
+57 AGLLISL
-64 KKPKNM
+64 KKPKNT

-94 PPFISRDI
+94 PPFISREI

-125 DVEAVSHATLF
+125 DVEAMSHATLF
-136 WRSFSHWIGGMGIV
+136 WRSFSHWIGGMGIF

-186 SSQILYLIYIGITL
+186 SSQILYFIYILLTL
-200 VQIISLWIMGMTP
+200 VQIISLWIMGMSF

-234 SIGDFSTLIKWDV
+234 SIANFSTLIKWDV

-261 FLILARKFKQ
+261 FLILARKFKN

-284 IAASILIITLN
+284 IVVSVAVITLN
-295 IFKTYDSF
+295 IFKTYDTF
-303 GKALTDAA
+303 GGALTDAA

-318 TTTGFSTC
+318 TTTGFATC
-326 DFDLWPSLSK
+326 DFNLWPALSK
-336 TILVLLMIMGA
+336 TILVLLMITGA
-347 CAGSTGGGI
+347 CAGSTGGGL
-356 KSSRVLILIKAVRQE
+356 KFSRVLILIKAIRQE

-378 RSVRAVGMDDR
+378 RSVKAVGMDDR
-389 TVDKNVVKSV
+389 TVDKTVVKSV
-399 CVYFVLFSL
+399 CVYAVLFAL

-430 VLATMNNIGP
+430 VLATMNNVGP
-440 GLAVVGPTGNFAG
+440 GFEVVGATGNYAG

-479 FIPTMWKKH
+479 FVPMMWKKH

>member
-1 MKGSEKKIM
+1 M
-10 NISVILYTLGR
+10 NISIILYTLGR
-21 VLTIESAFMVLPGI
+21 VLAIESAFMVLPGI
-35 VGLIYREN
+35 VAIIYREN

-49 VVALFGML
+49 VVALIGML
-57 AGMLISV
+57 AGLLISL
-64 KKPKNM
+64 KKPKNT

-94 PPFISRDI
+94 PPFISREI

-125 DVEAVSHATLF
+125 DVEAMSHATLF
-136 WRSFSHWIGGMGIV
+136 WRSFSHWIGGMGIF

-186 SSQILYLIYIGITL
+186 SSQILYFIYILLTL
-200 VQIISLWIMGMTP
+200 VQIISLWIMGMSF

-234 SIGDFSTLIKWDV
+234 SIANFSTLIKWDV

-261 FLILARKFKQ
+261 FLILARKFKN

-284 IAASILIITLN
+284 IVVSVAVITLN
-295 IFKTYDSF
+295 IFKTYDTF
-303 GKALTDAA
+303 GGALTDAA

-318 TTTGFSTC
+318 TTTGFATC
-326 DFDLWPSLSK
+326 DFNLWPSLSK
-336 TILVLLMIMGA
+336 TILVLLMITGA
-347 CAGSTGGGI
+347 CAGSTGGGL
-356 KSSRVLILIKAVRQE
+356 KFSRVLILIKAVRQE

-378 RSVRAVGMDDR
+378 RSVKAVGMDDR
-389 TVDKNVVKSV
+389 TVDKTVVKSV
-399 CVYFVLFSL
+399 CVYAVLFAL

-430 VLATMNNIGP
+430 VLATMNNVGP
-440 GLAVVGPTGNFAG
+440 GFEVVGATGNYAG

-479 FIPTMWKKH
+479 FVPMMWKKH

>member
-1 MKGSEKKIM
+1 M
-10 NISVILYTLGR
+10 NIAIILYTLGR
-21 VLTIESAFMVLPGI
+21 VLAIESAFMILPGI
-35 VGLIYREN
+35 VALIYREN

-49 VVALFGML
+49 VVALVGML
-57 AGMLISV
+57 AGLLVSF
-64 KKPKNM
+64 KKPKNT

-84 WFLISLTGAL
+84 WLLISMTGAL
-94 PPFISRDI
+94 PPFLSREI

-125 DVEAVSHATLF
+125 DVEAITHATLF
-136 WRSFSHWIGGMGIV
+136 WRSFSHWIGGMGIF

-186 SSQILYLIYIGITL
+186 SSQILYVIYIFLTI
-200 VQIISLWIMGMTP
+200 VQIISLWIMGMSF
-213 FEAVCTSF
+213 FEAVCTSC

-229 GVYNS
+229 GIYNS
-234 SIGDFSTLIKWDV
+234 SIANFSTLIKWDV

-261 FLILARKFKQ
+261 FLILARKFKN
-271 IFKIEEVRTYLIV
+271 IFKIEEVRTYLLVIV
-284 IAASILIITLN
+284 GAVLIITLN

-303 GKALTDAA
+303 GIALTDAA

-318 TTTGFSTC
+318 TTTGFATC
-326 DFDLWPSLSK
+326 DFNLWPSLSK
-336 TILVLLMIMGA
+336 TILVLLMITGA
-347 CAGSTGGGI
+347 CAGSTGGGL
-356 KSSRVLILIKAVRQE
+356 KFSRILILIKAVRQE

-378 RSVRAVGMDDR
+378 RSVKAVGMDDR
-389 TVDKNVVKSV
+389 TVDKAVVKSV
-399 CVYFVLFSL
+399 CVYAFLFAL

-430 VLATMNNIGP
+430 VLATINNVGP
-440 GLAVVGPTGNFAG
+440 GFEVVGATGNYAG

-479 FIPTMWKKH
+479 FVPMMWKKH

>member
-1 MKGSEKKIM
+1 M
-10 NISVILYTLGR
+10 NIAVILFTLGR
-21 VLTIESAFMVLPGI
+21 VIAIESAFMVLPGI
-35 VGLIYREN
+35 VSLIYKES

-49 VVALFGML
+49 AVALVGML
-57 AGMLISV
+57 AGLLVSF

-94 PPFISRDI
+94 PPFLSREI

-125 DVEAVSHATLF
+125 DVEAMSHATLF

-186 SSQILYLIYIGITL
+186 SSQILYFIYIVLTL
-200 VQIISLWIMGMTP
+200 VQIISLKLMGMSF
-213 FEAVCTSF
+213 FEAVCTSC

-229 GVYNS
+229 GIYNS
-234 SIGDFSTLIKWDV
+234 SIADFSTLIKWNV

-255 INFNVY
+255 VNFNVY
-261 FLILARKFKQ
+261 FLILARKFKS
-271 IFKIEEVRTYLIV
+271 IFKIEEVRTYFIV
-284 IAASILIITLN
+284 IAVAIGIITVN
-295 IFKTYDSF
+295 IFKMYDSF
-303 GKALTDAA
+303 GNALTDAA

-318 TTTGFSTC
+318 TTTGFATT
-326 DFDLWPSLSK
+326 DFNLWPSLSK
-336 TILVLLMIMGA
+336 TVLIMIMICGA
-347 CAGSTGGGI
+347 CAGSTGGGL
-356 KSSRVLILIKAVRQE
+356 KFSRVLIVIKAVRQE

-378 RSVRAVGMDDR
+378 RSVKAVGMDDR
-389 TVDKNVVKSV
+389 TVDKAVVKSV
-399 CVYFVLFSL
+399 CVYFILFAL

-440 GLAVVGPTGNFAG
+440 GLEAVGPTGNFAG

-479 FIPTMWKKH
+479 FIPPMWKKH

>member
-1 MKGSEKKIM
+1 M
-10 NISVILYTLGR
+10 NIPVIIYTLGR
-21 VLTIESAFMVLPGI
+21 VIAIESAFMTLPGL
-35 VGLIYREN
+35 VALIYREN
-43 NWWTYF
+43 VWWSYF
-49 VVALFGML
+49 LVALLGML
-57 AGMLISV
+57 LGLLTSF

-70 QFFAKEGFASVGLA
+70 QFFAKEGFASVGLS
-84 WFLISLTGAL
+84 WFFMSLIGAL
-94 PPFISRDI
+94 PLFISREI
-102 PNYIDAVFEMSS
+102 PNYIDAVFEMAS

-125 DVEAVSHATLF
+125 DVESMTHAANF
-136 WRSFSHWIGGMGIV
+136 WRCFSHWIGGMGIV

-186 SSQILYLIYIGITL
+186 SSQILYLIYFALTVL
-200 VQIISLWIMGMTP
+200 QFISLWIMGMKP
-213 FEAVCTSF
+213 FEAICTAV

-229 GVYNS
+229 GIYND
-234 SIGDFSTLIKWDV
+234 SIASFSTPIKWNI
-247 TIFMILYG
+247 TIFMILFG

-261 FLILARKFKQ
+261 FLLLARKFKA
-271 IFKIEEVRTYLIV
+271 IFKIEEVRAYLGMILVSV
-284 IAASILIITLN
+284 ILITLN
-295 IFKTYDSF
+295 IFRLYDSF

-311 FQVASII
+311 FQVGTII
-318 TTTGFSTC
+318 TTTGFATV
-326 DFDLWPSLSK
+326 DFNEWPAMSK
-336 TILVLLMIMGA
+336 TILIFLMITGA
-347 CAGSTGGGI
+347 CAGSTGGGL
-356 KSSRVLILIKAVRQE
+356 KFSRILIVIKAVIQE
-371 INSFIHP
+371 INTFIHP
-378 RSVRAVGMDDR
+378 RSVKAVGMDDK

-399 CVYFVLFSL
+399 CVYFILFAL
-408 IYFGSVFIVSI
+408 VYFGSVFIISI

-440 GLAVVGPTGNFAG
+440 GLDVVGPSGNYAG

-479 FIPTMWKKH
+479 FIPSMWKKH

>member
-1 MKGSEKKIM
+1 M
-10 NISVILYTLGR
+10 NISIILYTLGR
-21 VLTIESAFMVLPGI
+21 VLAIESAFMVLPGL
-35 VGLIYREN
+35 VALIYREN

-49 VVALFGML
+49 VVALVGML
-57 AGMLISV
+57 AGLLVSLR
-64 KKPKNM
+64 KPKNT

-84 WFLISLTGAL
+84 WLLISLTGAL
-94 PPFISRDI
+94 PPFISREI

-125 DVEAVSHATLF
+125 DVEAMSHATLF
-136 WRSFSHWIGGMGIV
+136 WRSFSHWIGGMGIF

-186 SSQILYLIYIGITL
+186 SSQILYIIYIFLTFI
-200 VQIISLWIMGMTP
+200 QIISLWIMGMSF
-213 FEAVCTSF
+213 FEAVCTAC

-229 GVYNS
+229 GIYNS
-234 SIGDFSTLIKWDV
+234 SIADFSTLIKWDV

-261 FLILARKFKQ
+261 FLILARKFKN

-284 IAASILIITLN
+284 IVVSVLIITLN
-295 IFKTYDSF
+295 IFKTYDTF
-303 GKALTDAA
+303 GGALTDAA

-318 TTTGFSTC
+318 TTTGFATC
-326 DFDLWPSLSK
+326 DFNLWPSLSK
-336 TILVLLMIMGA
+336 TILILLMVTGA
-347 CAGSTGGGI
+347 CAGSTGGGL
-356 KSSRVLILIKAVRQE
+356 KFSRVLILIKAVRQE

-378 RSVRAVGMDDR
+378 RSVKAVGMDDR
-389 TVDKNVVKSV
+389 TVDKAVVKSV
-399 CVYFVLFSL
+399 CVYAVLFAL

-430 VLATMNNIGP
+430 VLATMNNVGP
-440 GLAVVGPTGNFAG
+440 GFEVVGATGNYAG

-479 FIPTMWKKH
+479 FVPMMWKKH

>member
-1 MKGSEKKIM
+1 M
-10 NISVILYTLGR
+10 NISIILYTLGR
-21 VLTIESAFMVLPGI
+21 VLAIESAFMVLPGI
-35 VGLIYREN
+35 VAIIYRGN

-49 VVALFGML
+49 VVALIGML
-57 AGMLISV
+57 AGLLISL
-64 KKPKNM
+64 KKPKNT

-94 PPFISRDI
+94 PPFISREI

-125 DVEAVSHATLF
+125 DVEAMSHATLF
-136 WRSFSHWIGGMGIV
+136 WRSFSHWIGGMGIF

-186 SSQILYLIYIGITL
+186 SSQILYFIYILLTL
-200 VQIISLWIMGMTP
+200 VQIISLWIMGMSF
-213 FEAVCTSF
+213 FEAVCTSC

-229 GVYNS
+229 GIYNS
-234 SIGDFSTLIKWDV
+234 SIANFSTLIKWDV

-261 FLILARKFKQ
+261 FLILARKFKN
-271 IFKIEEVRTYLIV
+271 ILKIEEVRTYLIV
-284 IAASILIITLN
+284 IVVSVAVITLN
-295 IFKTYDSF
+295 IFKTYDTF
-303 GKALTDAA
+303 GGALTDAA

-318 TTTGFSTC
+318 TTTGFATC
-326 DFDLWPSLSK
+326 DFNLWPALSK
-336 TILVLLMIMGA
+336 TILVLLMITGA
-347 CAGSTGGGI
+347 CAGSTGGGL
-356 KSSRVLILIKAVRQE
+356 KFSRVLILIKAVRQE

-378 RSVRAVGMDDR
+378 RSVKAVGMDDR
-389 TVDKNVVKSV
+389 TVDKTVVKSV
-399 CVYFVLFSL
+399 CVYAVLFAL

-430 VLATMNNIGP
+430 VLATMNNVGP
-440 GLAVVGPTGNFAG
+440 GFEVVGATGNYAG

-479 FIPTMWKKH
+479 FVPMMWKKH

>member
-1 MKGSEKKIM
+1 M
-10 NISVILYTLGR
+10 NISIILYTLGR
-21 VLTIESAFMVLPGI
+21 VLAIESAFMVLPGI
-35 VGLIYREN
+35 VALIYREN

-49 VVALFGML
+49 VVALVGML
-57 AGMLISV
+57 AGLLISY
-64 KKPKNM
+64 KKPKNT

-84 WFLISLTGAL
+84 WLLISMTGAL
-94 PPFISRDI
+94 PPFISREI

-125 DVEAVSHATLF
+125 DVEAMSHATLF
-136 WRSFSHWIGGMGIV
+136 WRSFSHWIGGMGIF

-186 SSQILYLIYIGITL
+186 SSQILYFIYIFLTV
-200 VQIISLWIMGMTP
+200 VQILSLWIMGMSF
-213 FEAVCTSF
+213 FEAVCTAC

-229 GVYNS
+229 GIYNS
-234 SIGDFSTLIKWDV
+234 SIANFSTLIKWDV

-261 FLILARKFKQ
+261 FLILARKFKN

-284 IAASILIITLN
+284 IVVSVLIITLN
-295 IFKTYDSF
+295 IFRTYDSF
-303 GKALTDAA
+303 GGALTDAA

-318 TTTGFSTC
+318 TTTGFATC
-326 DFDLWPSLSK
+326 DFNLWPSLAK
-336 TILVLLMIMGA
+336 TILVILMITGA
-347 CAGSTGGGI
+347 CAGSTGGGL
-356 KSSRVLILIKAVRQE
+356 KFSRVLILIKAVRQE

-378 RSVRAVGMDDR
+378 RSVKAVGMDDR
-389 TVDKNVVKSV
+389 TVDKTVVKSV
-399 CVYFVLFSL
+399 CVYAVLFAL

-430 VLATMNNIGP
+430 VLATMNNVGP
-440 GLAVVGPTGNFAG
+440 GFEVVGATGNYAG

-479 FIPTMWKKH
+479 FVPMMWKKH

>member
-1 MKGSEKKIM
+1 M
-10 NISVILYTLGR
+10 NISIILYTLGR
-21 VLTIESAFMVLPGI
+21 VLAIESAFMVLPGI
-35 VGLIYREN
+35 VAIIYREN

-49 VVALFGML
+49 VVALIGML
-57 AGMLISV
+57 AGLLISL
-64 KKPKNM
+64 KKPKNT

-94 PPFISRDI
+94 PPFISREI

-125 DVEAVSHATLF
+125 DVEAMSHATLF
-136 WRSFSHWIGGMGIV
+136 WRSFSHWIGGMGIF

-186 SSQILYLIYIGITL
+186 SSQILYFIYIFLTV
-200 VQIISLWIMGMTP
+200 VQILSLWIMGMSF

-234 SIGDFSTLIKWDV
+234 SIANFSTLIKWDV

-261 FLILARKFKQ
+261 FLILARKFKN
-271 IFKIEEVRTYLIV
+271 IFKMEEVRTYLLVIV
-284 IAASILIITLN
+284 VSVLIITLN
-295 IFKTYDSF
+295 IFKMYDSF
-303 GKALTDAA
+303 GGALTDAA

-318 TTTGFSTC
+318 TTTGFATC
-326 DFDLWPSLSK
+326 DFNLWPSLAK
-336 TILVLLMIMGA
+336 TILVILMITGA
-347 CAGSTGGGI
+347 CAGSTGGGL
-356 KSSRVLILIKAVRQE
+356 KFSRVLILIKAVRQE

-378 RSVRAVGMDDR
+378 RSVKAVGMDDR
-389 TVDKNVVKSV
+389 TVDKAVVKSV
-399 CVYFVLFSL
+399 CVYGALFTL
-408 IYFGSVFIVSI
+408 IYLGSVFIVSI

-430 VLATMNNIGP
+430 VLATMNNVGP
-440 GLAVVGPTGNFAG
+440 GLEVVGATGNYAG

-479 FIPTMWKKH
+479 FVPMMWKKH